1 MSECIRPP
9 KIDIK
14 QATQSAES
22 LNGHDLL
29 LNYERLA
36 QEVQASGGQNALNW
50 AAQFS
55 SQTDESGVQQSWL
68 QLQVD
73 VNVPQICQRCMQ
85 SIEIELHIDRSFRF
99 VTSESEALEQDD
111 ESEEDLLVSS
121 RAFDLE
127 ALIED
132 EVLMDLPLVPR
143 HETCPV
149 EVKLSSVDADFVV
162 TPERPSAFAVL
173 SQLKA
178 PKSL

>member
-9 KIDIK
+9 KIDIQ
-14 QATQSAES
+14 QATHSAEQFS
-22 LNGHDLL
+22 GHDLL

-36 QEVQASGGQNALNW
+36 QEAQASEVQYALNW

-55 SQTDESGVQQSWL
+55 SQTDESGAQQSWL
-68 QLQVD
+68 HLQVD
-73 VNVPQICQRCMQ
+73 VTVPQICQRCLQ

-121 RAFDLE
+121 RAFDLVT
-127 ALIED
+127 LIED

-162 TPERPSAFAVL
+162 IPERPSAFAVL
-173 SQLKA
+173 SQLKT